1 MTETVPQE
9 HAGLPTQPPALARLL
24 ALLLVTRHRLRL
36 CDPRDSRL
44 GELAS
49 TLDLALAGWTGPR
62 AALVGFFRP
71 PADPAAQVA
80 DLHRR
85 VGAALRWG
93 DSRLTV
99 QPAQRSDILLVAL
112 GRLDAQLPPT
122 AHPAVAVGVV
132 WADPETGE
140 AGSLLP
146 PPPSLPGTREVRAAL
161 RALRGGAQA
170 PTLAAVDLAE
180 RETVR
185 GGYVAPA
192 RRALTATPWLTYS
205 LIAALVVIFVVENTV
220 LQRYGDAGYLG
231 MGGIDFS
238 VPQGSDWWRL
248 LTTALLHAPGGTF
261 GFVSGS
267 GATSY
272 FSLHLIMNCISAWIL
287 GRIIEP
293 MYGRLALLGTFIATA
308 MLGDLVST
316 GAAVLHLPGSSFET
330 IGASGG
336 LMGLLGLLLVIGRV
350 QGKDV
355 PAGLARAL
363 RQGVLICVVLTAF
376 LGFSLSGLV
385 NNYAHAGGL
394 ISGALIGLGIPP
406 VRAVG
411 GSDLNL
417 WQKGALLAVIAVG
430 ALAVLLGIVNLVQF
444 LANPPPP
451 GAPGV

>member
-1 MTETVPQE
+1 
-9 HAGLPTQPPALARLL
+9 
-24 ALLLVTRHRLRL
+24 
-36 CDPRDSRL
+36 
-44 GELAS
+44 
-49 TLDLALAGWTGPR
+49 
-62 AALVGFFRP
+62 
-71 PADPAAQVA
+71 
-80 DLHRR
+80 
-85 VGAALRWG
+85 
-93 DSRLTV
+93 
-99 QPAQRSDILLVAL
+99 
-112 GRLDAQLPPT
+112 
-122 AHPAVAVGVV
+122 
-132 WADPETGE
+132 
-140 AGSLLP
+140 
-146 PPPSLPGTREVRAAL
+146 
-161 RALRGGAQA
+161 
-170 PTLAAVDLAE
+170 
-180 RETVR
+180 
-185 GGYVAPA
+185 
-192 RRALTATPWLTYS
+192 
-205 LIAALVVIFVVENTV
+205 
-220 LQRYGDAGYLG
+220 
-231 MGGIDFS
+231 
-238 VPQGSDWWRL
+238 
-248 LTTALLHAPGGTF
+248 
-261 GFVSGS
+261 
-267 GATSY
+267 
-272 FSLHLIMNCISAWIL
+272 MNCISAWIL

-316 GAAVLHLPGSSFET
+316 GAAALHLPGSSFET